1 MPTAAATPCKPG
13 PENMPTTSGDW
24 LGSGDPSGGISQ
36 KRMREGELGA
46 LLGGTVPDGGLKVTC
61 SGWGFKHTPTH
72 ESRGQPRVPPTER
85 AARLRSSPRF
95 TRHDS
100 VSHPSPT
107 GPQYTPFHRGSYT
120 ASSSFH
126 GPFLKGC
133 WCQHPM
139 TALQGK
145 SRDQNMFPK

>member
-100 VSHPSPT
+100 VSHPRETQRLALSYCFHWPSP
-107 GPQYTPFHRGSYT
+107 PLQRRGRHSYE
-120 ASSSFH
+120 SV
-126 GPFLKGC
+126 
-133 WCQHPM
+133 
-139 TALQGK
+139 
-145 SRDQNMFPK
+145 